1 MRSIRLQHKRKFNV
15 LAFRDVKTTCRKH
28 FLILGMIR
36 EEFGGQRSWH
46 NDKTRPCLRHEIHSA
61 PAVQWRKKAVHAA
74 AKIPNQTRLSETDG
88 AKFHI
93 GSQVLARLPEE
104 LIRREESCDQ
114 RRNDKS
120 NRKIGQNRY
129 RRAIL
134 EEAHRV
140 FSGQP
145 LCKQKCEQW
154 QRRQR
159 VMRQFGFDQTEN
171 DKNDCDAR
179 DEVMVDVVLV

>member
-1 MRSIRLQHKRKFNV
+1 MLT
-15 LAFRDVKTTCRKH
+15 FRDVKTTCRKH
-28 FLILGMIR
+28 FPILGMIR
-36 EEFGGQRSWH
+36 EEFDDQRSWH
-46 NDKTRPCLRHEIHSA
+46 NDKTRPCLRHEIRSA

-74 AKIPNQTRLSETDG
+74 AKIPNQTRLSETDC

-120 NRKIGQNRY
+120 NRKTGLSRCS
-129 RRAIL
+129 RAIP
-134 EEAHRV
+134 EEALRV
-140 FSGQP
+140 FCSQP
-145 LCKQKCEQW
+145 PGKQKREQG

-159 VMRQFGFDQTEN
+159 VMRQFGFD
-171 DKNDCDAR
+171 
-179 DEVMVDVVLV
+179 